1 MTREGLSS
9 SYGGAACAQPSL
21 AFLGAL
27 ERIVAH
33 CGEGPPSPSRQKPEL
48 LGSGTWTLWGM
59 GTDSSKASGPPQEV
73 GGLRVA
79 GQVPLWR
86 QEEAGPSD
94 PHPALGTLGLFPISP
109 SLEGMSQLRRETVGP
124 GTDIY
129 TWLG

>member
-33 CGEGPPSPSRQKPEL
+33 CGEGPPSPSHQKPEL
-48 LGSGTWTLWGM
+48 LGYGAWTLWGM

-86 QEEAGPSD
+86 QEEIGRA
-94 PHPALGTLGLFPISP
+94 H
-109 SLEGMSQLRRETVGP
+109 V
-124 GTDIY
+124 
-129 TWLG
+129 